1 MPAPLDHDVLV
12 DENDRRR
19 KNVDSG
25 KVLIMYLVIIT
36 RDHYVSLVYDYCP
49 TAVQVAIIYSSDSF
63 TCFSEKWSG
72 TSKVIAHY
80 EFII

>member
-25 KVLIMYLVIIT
+25 KVIIMYLVITT
-36 RDHYVSLVYDYCP
+36 RDQYVSLVYDYCH
-49 TAVQVAIIYSSDSF
+49 TVAQVAIIYSSDSF